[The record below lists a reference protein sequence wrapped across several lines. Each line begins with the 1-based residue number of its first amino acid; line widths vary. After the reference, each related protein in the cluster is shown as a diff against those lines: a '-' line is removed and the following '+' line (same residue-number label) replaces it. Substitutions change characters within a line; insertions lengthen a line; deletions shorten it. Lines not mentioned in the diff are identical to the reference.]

1 MYHQSSEPPSWTTAD
16 EEIRAYAAVSSTCVA
31 TRGAIPCVLRQC
43 ANNKDDQNKDDY
55 DEDNQNCFKIKKK
68 KVDEGPTAELKCNH

>member
-1 MYHQSSEPPSWTTAD
+1 MSLISILLLVMYHYSSPSWTTAD
-16 EEIRAYAAVSSTCVA
+16 GEIRAYAAVSSTCVA

-55 DEDNQNCFKIKKK
+55 DEDNHNSFKVSKKS
-68 KVDEGPTAELKCNH
+68 